1 MSVAT
6 SYEVD
11 SRQYI
16 FAYLIQSED
25 DVPADF
31 PVRLSGENVKLGL
44 FLPRYAPNRFGRS
57 SHPPRILLLSGD
69 RLVLLTHPR
78 YSQPPLPIPVSNIEF
93 FEAGQMLLIGWLRF
107 VTAQSAIELAYN
119 TRSHHRVREFLRV
132 LMDAYLPKIPDAD
145 RADTT
150 VFGPPLD
157 IKFAYCLSEALERN
171 EWVRA
176 RLFSPPVEMSRR
188 WGPLRRRSQTSG
200 DLVAFTNRRVVWIT
214 DRWNGRYE
222 RYGSIIRTAPVYAL
236 TAIHCSRTEK
246 DRTLILS
253 FCGGAS
259 WTVPLSSERCEDAK
273 RFTAQAHLVEL
284 ERISLQRRQG

>member
-6 SYEVD
+6 IFEVD

-31 PVRLSGENVKLGL
+31 PVPLSDNGFNLGL
-44 FLPRYAPNRFGRS
+44 FLPRDDPKRFRRS
-57 SHPPRILLLSGD
+57 AHPPRILLLSGD
-69 RLVLLTHPR
+69 RLVMLTHPR
-78 YSQPPLPIPVSNIEF
+78 YDQPPLRMPISNMVS

-107 VTAQSAIELAYN
+107 VTAQSDIELAYN

-132 LMDAYLPKIPDAD
+132 LMDAYLPEIPAAD
-145 RADTT
+145 RGDAAL
-150 VFGPPLD
+150 FGPPLD
-157 IKFAYCLSEALERN
+157 IKFANCLNESLERN

-176 RLFSPPVEMSRR
+176 RLFSPPVEVSRR
-188 WGPLRRRSQTSG
+188 WGPLRRRSQTAG

-222 RYGSIIRTAPVYAL
+222 RYGSIIRTAPVRAL
-236 TAIHCSRTEK
+236 TATDCFRTEK

-253 FCGGAS
+253 FRGGAA
-259 WTVPLSSERCEDAK
+259 WNIPLPCERYDDAR
-273 RFTAQAHLVEL
+273 RFAAQTHRTKPETMP
-284 ERISLQRRQG
+284 QRNGK